1 VGDAFTLSKNQ
12 ITLCLAIYGL
22 AASVLP
28 VWMLLCAR
36 DYLSSFIKG
45 GTVAVL
51 IFGVFIV
58 HPQLKMPAFSQ
69 FVDGGGPIIPGKL
82 FPFVFITIACG
93 AISGFHALVGSGTT
107 PKMISLESHIR
118 PIGYGAML
126 MEGIVGVTSLIAA
139 SALFPGDYFAINVS
153 PEKFS
158 QLGLSIVNLPELERE
173 VGEIVTGRPGG
184 AVSLAVGMAQI
195 FTAIPG
201 MKGLMSYW
209 YHFAIMFEALFILT
223 TIDAGTRVARFLVQE
238 FLGRFYRPL
247 AKTDWMPGTIFSSVL
262 VVAGW
267 AYFIFTG
274 NISTIWP
281 MFGIS
286 NQLLAAIALCVG
298 TTLIINMGRARYAL
312 VTLLPLSF
320 VSSTTLTAGYRSIL
334 DNFLPLARSANT
346 AESFQGTLNI
356 ALTLIMMACVT
367 IILVDSINRWR
378 RVLGK

>member
-1 VGDAFTLSKNQ
+1 
-12 ITLCLAIYGL
+12 
-22 AASVLP
+22 
-28 VWMLLCAR
+28 M
-36 DYLSSFIKG
+36 
-45 GTVAVL
+45 
-51 IFGVFIV
+51 
-58 HPQLKMPAFSQ
+58 
-69 FVDGGGPIIPGKL
+69 

-126 MEGIVGVTSLIAA
+126 MEGVVGVTSLIAA

-153 PEKFS
+153 PERFS
-158 QLGLSIVNLPELERE
+158 QLGLSVVNLPELERQ
-173 VGEIVTGRPGG
+173 VGEVVTGRPGG

-238 FLGRFYRPL
+238 FFGRFYKPMGR
-247 AKTDWMPGTIFSSVL
+247 TDWMPGTILSSVL

-267 AYFIFTG
+267 SYFIFTG
-274 NISTIWP
+274 SISTIWP

-286 NQLLAAIALCVG
+286 NQLLAAIALCIG
-298 TTLIINMGRARYAL
+298 TTLIINLGRAKYAF

-320 VSSTTLTAGYRSIL
+320 VSSTTLTAGYRSIM
-334 DNFLPLARSANT
+334 DNFLPLARSTNPG
-346 AESFQGTLNI
+346 EGFQGMLNI
-356 ALTLIMMACVT
+356 VLTVIMMVCL
-367 IILVDSINRWR
+367 IIVLADSISKWR
-378 RVLGK
+378 RVLTQ